1 MSQQQASGGRGRTS
15 FLVMAAIGFIPL
27 VIAYLMFFFFPE
39 WIPRGTTNEG
49 TLIQPPLSIMDLG
62 EETRR
67 TIPEG
72 KWTFMISATGTCND
86 PCREAIY
93 LARQVDT
100 GVGKDS
106 DRVQRVLLVGPGRLQ
121 ASFRAELLRE
131 YPDMLVHH
139 DMQGQAAEVLG
150 RVLTGGPLDG
160 KIFLADP
167 NGNIILIFDQAEGGN
182 PILKDLKHLLR
193 LSNIG

>member
-1 MSQQQASGGRGRTS
+1 MSQQQTSGGRGRTS
-15 FLVMAAIGFIPL
+15 FLVMAAVGFLPL
-27 VIAYLMFFFFPE
+27 FIAYLMFFLFPE
-39 WIPRGTTNEG
+39 WIPRSTTNEG
-49 TLIQPPLSIMDLG
+49 TLIQPPFSIMDLG

-67 TIPEG
+67 AIPGG
-72 KWTFMISATGTCND
+72 KWTFMISATSACTD

-93 LARQVDT
+93 LARQVDA

-106 DRVQRVLLVGPGRLQ
+106 DRVQRVLLVGPGHLP
-121 ASFRAELLRE
+121 ANFREELLRE
-131 YPDMLVHH
+131 YPDMLVHY
-139 DMQGQAAEVLG
+139 DLRGLAAEALG
-150 RVLTGGPLDG
+150 RVVAEGTLDG